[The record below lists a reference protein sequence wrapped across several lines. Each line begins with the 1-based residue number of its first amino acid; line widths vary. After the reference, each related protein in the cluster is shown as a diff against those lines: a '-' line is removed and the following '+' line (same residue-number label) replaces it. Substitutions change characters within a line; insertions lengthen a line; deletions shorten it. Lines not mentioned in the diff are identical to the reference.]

1 MKDERIKALADFLEV
16 EADEIT
22 ENDWETNAFDC
33 NNETYL
39 VLTDK
44 EADEKAQEYILSS
57 LWVFNADFIIEHC
70 STYED
75 MDTYEFQSAVKS
87 LRKAQENEGENLNPL
102 VKALIEDIGE
112 FVDDAIDADG
122 RGHFIARYDF
132 EENEQGEF
140 YIYRVD

>member
-16 EADEIT
+16 ETDEIT

-33 NNETYL
+33 KNETYL

-44 EADEKAQEYILSS
+44 EANDKAQEEITEC
-57 LWVFNADFIIEHC
+57 LWAFNADFIIEHC

-87 LRKAQENEGENLNPL
+87 LRKAQENECENLNPL
-102 VKALIEDIGE
+102 VKALISNIDE

-122 RGHFIARYDF
+122 RGHFVSRYDG
-132 EENEQGEF
+132 EENEQDGF